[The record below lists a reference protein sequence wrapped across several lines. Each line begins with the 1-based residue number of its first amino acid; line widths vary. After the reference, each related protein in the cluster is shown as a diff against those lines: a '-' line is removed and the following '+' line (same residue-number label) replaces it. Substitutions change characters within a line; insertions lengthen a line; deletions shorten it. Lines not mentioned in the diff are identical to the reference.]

1 MSSSSVK
8 VLSLVRMVTFGT
20 TMLFSFIVLALSAD
34 YVSLVPVSTYNHFAA
49 LALFTALTTLLTVT
63 PMLVIDMFRQG
74 SFLSYIVVE
83 IAWLCKFLCLAKF
96 CMLTGISYSLGFLV
110 VMRI

>member
-8 VLSLVRMVTFGT
+8 VLSLVRMVTFGETSYSALHFLTGFCSEAFSTGT

-63 PMLVIDMFRQG
+63 PMYDRT
-74 SFLSYIVVE
+74 SAVVGC
-83 IAWLCKFLCLAKF
+83 IAEYHLFPLR
-96 CMLTGISYSLGFLV
+96 T
-110 VMRI
+110 